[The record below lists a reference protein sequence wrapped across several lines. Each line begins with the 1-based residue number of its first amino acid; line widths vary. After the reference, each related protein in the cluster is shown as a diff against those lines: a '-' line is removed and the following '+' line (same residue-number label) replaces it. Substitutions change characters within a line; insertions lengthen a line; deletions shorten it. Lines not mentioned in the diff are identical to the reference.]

1 MSHLSNKPAPEAMN
15 DAEPKSGFA
24 PASVLLIGLF
34 ALLVYWGM
42 VYLENHG
49 GGFNGQVYQSYKNYA
64 DLDVHQPKGGP
75 NIPALGKKVF
85 AANCSPCHQ
94 LSGLGIPGQFP
105 PVAGSEW
112 VNAKSPNRIIRIVL
126 NGWGGPIK
134 VKDQTFNNAMVPWKD
149 TLKDEDIAAVLT
161 FVRQNKEWGND
172 APAVTP
178 EAVKAI
184 REKTKAHGNPFSA
197 DELSKLPETE

>member
-1 MSHLSNKPAPEAMN
+1 MSHQPNKPSPEAMN
-15 DAEPKSGFA
+15 NAEPKSGFA

-64 DLDVHQPKGGP
+64 DLDEHQPP
-75 NIPALGKKVF
+75 HVVDPAVMGKKVF

-126 NGWGGPIK
+126 NGLGGPIK
-134 VKDQTFNNAMVPWKD
+134 VKDQAFNNAMVPWKD
-149 TLKDEDIAAVLT
+149 TLKDEDIANVLT

-178 EAVKAI
+178 EQVKVI
-184 REKTKAHGNPFSA
+184 REKIKARSNPFSG
-197 DELSKLPETE
+197 DELSKVPETE